1 MFLDKI
7 IGNTD
12 LQNYLFQSIKEGK
25 IPHAQLF
32 IGPEGIGKLSLAIQ
46 YAEKVLSL
54 NKPVGDKVKNLQ
66 HADLHF
72 AFPVATNNDIK
83 SKPVSDLFLNQW
95 RTFLKENP
103 YGTLFDWYQFIGI
116 ENKQGQIGVDEAE
129 SIIKKLALKS
139 FEGGYKI
146 MIIWGADKL
155 NTATSNKLLKIIE
168 EPPAKTLFILLA
180 NKEDT
185 ILQTI
190 RSRTQIIHF
199 KRIKDEE
206 IEQELMRNYV
216 MKPDVAKKIA
226 FEAQGNYNKALK
238 LQSNQIDY
246 EFEDYFVSW
255 IRNAFMAKKRPQVL
269 KELVDWANEI
279 NSWGREKQKQFLYYS
294 LQVFRQALLTHYQT
308 NELTF
313 MELSQNGF
321 NWEKF
326 APFIHGANIQDIL
339 EELNT
344 AFYHIE
350 RNANA
355 KIVFLDLS
363 IKITRFLHRK
373 SS

>member
-1 MFLDKI
+1 MIFNKI
-7 IGNTD
+7 IGNSD
-12 LQNYLFQSIKEGK
+12 LQTYLFQSLSEGK

-32 IGPEGIGKLSLAIQ
+32 IGPEGTGKLAIAIQ
-46 YAEKVLSL
+46 YAEKLLSL
-54 NKPVGDKVKNLQ
+54 NKPIGDKVKNLQ

-72 AFPVATNNDIK
+72 AFPIATNDKIK
-83 SKPVSDLFLNQW
+83 SKPVSDLFLSEW
-95 RTFLKENP
+95 RAFVKENP

-129 SIIKKLALKS
+129 AIIKKLALKS

-155 NTATSNKLLKIIE
+155 NTAASNKLLKIIE
-168 EPPAKTLFILLA
+168 EPPAKTVFILLA
-180 NKEDT
+180 ENEDN

-199 KRIKDEE
+199 KRIHDEE
-206 IEQELMRNYV
+206 IYDELMSNFV
-216 MKPDVAKKIA
+216 MKSDKAKRIA

-238 LQSNQIDY
+238 LQLNQVDH
-246 EFEDYFVSW
+246 EFEQYFVDW

-279 NSWGREKQKQFLYYS
+279 NSWGREKQKQFLHYS
-294 LQVFRQALLTHYQT
+294 LQVFRQALLTNYQT
-308 NELTF
+308 YDLTF

-363 IKITRFLHRK
+363 IKITRFLHK
-373 SS
+373 KGA